1 MDKESAKKR
10 IIELREIT
18 SYHAKKYYDE
28 DNPEISD
35 FEYDMLMLE
44 LRNLENQYPDLIT
57 SDSLTQHVGG
67 TVKEGF
73 EKVEHEVPLQSLQDI
88 FDFNELY
95 AFDER
100 VRKTLEKE
108 ENSNREKVKYIVETK
123 IDGLSVALEY
133 KNGIFVRGATRG
145 NGLVGEDITE
155 NLKTIKNIPKKIKE
169 PIDIIVRGEVFIGK
183 KDFEKM
189 NEEREENEESLFA
202 NARNAAAGSLRQLDS
217 SIAAQR
223 PLDIYIFNV
232 QKSYTIEFKSHIES
246 LRYLEKIG
254 FNVNPVKI
262 ECNTISEVIK
272 EINYI
277 GENRENL
284 SFGIDGA
291 VIKVDDLKQRE
302 VLGTNYKTPKWA
314 IAYKYP
320 PEQKETLLKDIVFQV
335 GRTGAITPMAILE
348 PVKVAGSTISKTTL
362 HNEDFIKEKDLRIG
376 DTVVIQKAGD
386 VIPEVVKVIKEKR
399 TGNEKEFEMPK
410 KCPVCGADA
419 VREEGEAA
427 VRCIGIECPA
437 KQFRNIL
444 HFVSREAMNI
454 KGLGDSIIEE
464 LLNRGLIRNIAD
476 IYKLTLEDL
485 ASLKKN
491 GKKFAQNL
499 IDSINESKKN
509 EFYRVI
515 NGLGIRH
522 IGVKAAKQLAKKYKN
537 IDELQNASYESL
549 LEIDDMGEIMA
560 QSVYEFFS
568 QAQTKDLIEKLKKY
582 DINLKAEDI
591 TQVDNR
597 FEGMVFVLTGS
608 LENYS
613 RKEAEEIIESYGGK
627 TSSSVSKKTTYVL
640 AGEDGGSKL
649 TKAQTLGI
657 TIISEEEFL
666 NMIK

>member
-1 MDKESAKKR
+1 
-10 IIELREIT
+10 
-18 SYHAKKYYDE
+18 
-28 DNPEISD
+28 
-35 FEYDMLMLE
+35 
-44 LRNLENQYPDLIT
+44 
-57 SDSLTQHVGG
+57 
-67 TVKEGF
+67 
-73 EKVEHEVPLQSLQDI
+73 
-88 FDFNELY
+88 
-95 AFDER
+95 
-100 VRKTLEKE
+100 
-108 ENSNREKVKYIVETK
+108 
-123 IDGLSVALEY
+123 
-133 KNGIFVRGATRG
+133 
-145 NGLVGEDITE
+145 
-155 NLKTIKNIPKKIKE
+155 
-169 PIDIIVRGEVFIGK
+169 
-183 KDFEKM
+183 M

-232 QKSYTIEFKSHIES
+232 QKSDTIEFKSHIES

-399 TGNEKEFEMPK
+399 IGNEKEFEMPK